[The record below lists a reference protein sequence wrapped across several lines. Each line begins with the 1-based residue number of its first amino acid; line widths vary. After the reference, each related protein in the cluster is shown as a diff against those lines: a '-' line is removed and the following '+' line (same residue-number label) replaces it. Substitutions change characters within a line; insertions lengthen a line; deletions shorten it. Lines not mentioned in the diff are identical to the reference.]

1 MLMGD
6 TNILIRQDCAQYL
19 FQFSHALV
27 LFLWEEIQVFFSPWP
42 SYSDI
47 IHWRFLFIKK
57 NPYSSAMIILN
68 IYFKWGKNLF
78 ATNFSC
84 VLLSHNDW
92 KRPAAR
98 EYFWDCSLG
107 LRRLDL
113 HKDFSVFPPTDGVL
127 GYHLHERT
135 QSVCS
140 LAENWCY
147 SVYPVL
153 SMPHPF
159 LWKAIPLSLPSHC
172 PHAPQS
178 CPVTS

>member
-1 MLMGD
+1 
-6 TNILIRQDCAQYL
+6 
-19 FQFSHALV
+19 
-27 LFLWEEIQVFFSPWP
+27 
-42 SYSDI
+42 
-47 IHWRFLFIKK
+47 
-57 NPYSSAMIILN
+57 MIILS

-84 VLLSHNDW
+84 VLLPHNDW

-98 EYFWDCSLG
+98 EYFWNCSLG

-159 LWKAIPLSLPSHC
+159 LWKVIPLSLPSHC
-172 PHAPQS
+172 PPR
-178 CPVTS
+178 TSELSSYFIKTLKESFIFGELVIWHHTLFGDEFEILCVYHCVEHYWDITKYQEPTESSSADFLQGFS